1 MVELDIRIN
10 CLGNLKMISNDSS
23 KSQLME
29 LWLWEGKLL
38 NQWIRNLYQIA
49 KMLWFRKQLNLQKK
63 FRFSLELMKHYNI
76 IRMHLKNFIW
86 LEERKFSKRLW
97 QQINVQQFIS
107 PELESKHL
115 VMFILIKICFKGL
128 KWIKLVKH

>member
-38 NQWIRNLYQIA
+38 SQWIRNPYLIA
-49 KMLWFRKQLNLQKK
+49 KMLWFRKQWNLQKK
-63 FRFSLELMKHYNI
+63 FRSSLELMKHYNI
-76 IRMHLKNFIW
+76 LRIHLKNFIW

-97 QQINVQQFIS
+97 VQINVQKFIS
-107 PELESKHL
+107 QELELKHL
-115 VMFILIKICFKGL
+115 VMFLLIKTYFKSL
-128 KWIKLVKH
+128 KWIK

>member
-1 MVELDIRIN
+1 MAELDIRIN

-38 NQWIRNLYQIA
+38 SQWIRNPYLIA
-49 KMLWFRKQLNLQKK
+49 KMLWFRKQWNLQKK
-63 FRFSLELMKHYNI
+63 FRSSLELMKHYNI
-76 IRMHLKNFIW
+76 LRIHLKNFIW

-97 QQINVQQFIS
+97 VQISVQKFIS
-107 PELESKHL
+107 QELELKHL
-115 VMFILIKICFKGL
+115 VMFLLIKTYFKGL
-128 KWIKLVKH
+128 KWIK

>member
-29 LWLWEGKLL
+29 LWLWVGKLL
-38 NQWIRNLYQIA
+38 SQWIRNPYLIA
-49 KMLWFRKQLNLQKK
+49 RMLWFRKQWNLQKK
-63 FRFSLELMKHYNI
+63 FRSSLELMKHYHI
-76 IRMHLKNFIW
+76 LRILLKNFIW

-97 QQINVQQFIS
+97 VQINVQRFIS
-107 PELESKHL
+107 QELELKHL
-115 VMFILIKICFKGL
+115 VMFLLIKTYFKSL
-128 KWIKLVKH
+128 KWIK

>member
-29 LWLWEGKLL
+29 LWLWVGKLL
-38 NQWIRNLYQIA
+38 SQWTRHPYLIA
-49 KMLWFRKQLNLQKK
+49 RMLWFRKQWNLQKK
-63 FRFSLELMKHYNI
+63 FRSSLELMKHYHI
-76 IRMHLKNFIW
+76 LRILLKNFIW

-97 QQINVQQFIS
+97 VQINVQKFIS
-107 PELESKHL
+107 QELELKHL
-115 VMFILIKICFKGL
+115 VMFLLIKTYFKSL
-128 KWIKLVKH
+128 KWIK